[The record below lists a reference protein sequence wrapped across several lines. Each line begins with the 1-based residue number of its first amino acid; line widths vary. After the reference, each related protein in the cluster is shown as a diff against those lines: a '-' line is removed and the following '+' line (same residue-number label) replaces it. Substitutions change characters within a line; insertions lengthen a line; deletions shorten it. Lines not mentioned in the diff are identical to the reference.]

1 LKFLQERK
9 TVIFIRITYHS
20 LMRNKL
26 LFRIPAIF
34 LSSLIFCK
42 TVYAQ
47 KPQPVAASTYN
58 FSGLDLALN
67 QNAKALDKNFCVLLY
82 KNSQL
87 IYRVEMGESKANLPM
102 EAGDISKWLTAALTL
117 QLVDEGKLSLDD
129 KVSTY
134 LPIFKTYGKGYITI
148 RQCLTHFTGLSGAGL
163 SGLHGYTT
171 LEAEVN
177 DICAKREIS
186 TNPGTEF
193 RYTSAGYAIVG
204 RVLEVITKKPFDRL
218 AKETLFRPLNMMKSS
233 FMATGHAVDPS
244 EGAQVAPAELLNF
257 TSMILNKGLFNGKR
271 ILSDSSIAELLK
283 VETTSDKIKSS
294 PIGVD
299 GYNYALGSWISP
311 TDPGLFVA
319 PSLTGSWAFVD
330 YTKGYTA
337 IILVAKSFGDPKKT
351 VFVTIKQAMDSALQ

>member
-1 LKFLQERK
+1 MKKVFL
-9 TVIFIRITYHS
+9 I
-20 LMRNKL
+20 
-26 LFRIPAIF
+26 
-34 LSSLIFCK
+34 SLIFCK

-58 FSGLDLALN
+58 FSGLDLAVN
-67 QNAKALDKNFCVLLY
+67 QNAKNLDKNFCVLVY

-87 IYRVEMGESKANLPM
+87 VYRVEMGESKANLPM
-102 EAGDISKWLTAALTL
+102 AVGDISKWLTAALTME
-117 QLVDEGKLSLDD
+117 LVDQGKLNLDD

-163 SGLHGYTT
+163 TGLHGYAT

-193 RYTSAGYAIVG
+193 RYTGAGYAIVG

-218 AKETLFRPLNMMKSS
+218 MKETLFRPLNMQKSS
-233 FMATGHAVDPS
+233 FTSEHAVDPA
-244 EGAQVAPAELLNF
+244 EGAQVAPEDLLNF
-257 TSMILNKGLFNGKR
+257 TAMILGKGVFNGKR

-311 TDPGLFVA
+311 TDPGLYVA

-330 YTKGYTA
+330 YGKGYTA
-337 IILVAKSFGDPKKT
+337 VILVAKSFGDPKKT